1 MKSIDY
7 GRTDG
12 RRDYIFGDAELRRG
26 ICEKL
31 ISLMKESGYKYVID
45 IIDYFSKYMGS
56 FPVSDNNGKNALLSI
71 KEFCI
76 YIGFPKILQT
86 DNGPEYCNN
95 LIDTFCAENNIKHI
109 TILPAKTMV

>member
-1 MKSIDY
+1 
-7 GRTDG
+7 
-12 RRDYIFGDAELRRG
+12 
-26 ICEKL
+26 
-31 ISLMKESGYKYVID
+31 MKESGYKYVID

-109 TILPAKTMV
+109 TSSPRHPQTNGVIEIVHREIRRKVMIDYSNSTEPFDLKNSL